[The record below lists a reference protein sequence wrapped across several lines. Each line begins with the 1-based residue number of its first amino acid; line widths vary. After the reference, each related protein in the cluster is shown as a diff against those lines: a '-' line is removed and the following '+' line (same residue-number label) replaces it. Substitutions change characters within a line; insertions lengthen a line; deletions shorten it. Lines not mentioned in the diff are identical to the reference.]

1 MELKKLPDAIEE
13 AVYVHEK
20 FPLIIDTTEQA
31 GRFLKYQT
39 GTFISFDDP
48 IQSKKENLNKSLVGS
63 FQYGRTL
70 TLKFKTLEGMD
81 ESVFEPNV
89 FPKEILC
96 RSKFFT
102 DDVWKSVLPP
112 KKSDDDDDITIS
124 SEFVFI
130 LCTNTDFVPSALY
143 ELMHVIKVVDKLV
156 PVDANNGNATAEED
170 PMEQIAMM
178 FGAKEVI
185 RNSTQLVEAAFD
197 GDLTEVKNYLDKGY
211 HLESVDGRKH
221 TALLH
226 VKDTSMLSHICCRL
240 GLTRIVPVIQ
250 VEVHSGGQPLTDM
263 SKR

>member
-1 MELKKLPDAIEE
+1 MGATGSVVANAASSAEQTESGDGAKNAPKVVELKKLPDAIEE

-48 IQSKKENLNKSLVGS
+48 VQSMKGNLNKSLAGS

-70 TLKFKTLEGMD
+70 TLKFKSLEGMN
-81 ESVFEPNV
+81 ESIFEPNV

-102 DDVWKSVLPP
+102 DEVWKSVLPP
-112 KKSDDDDDITIS
+112 KKSDDEDDITIS

-130 LCTNTDFVPSALY
+130 LCTNTDFVPPALY
-143 ELMHVIKVVDKLV
+143 EWMHVIKVVDKLAA
-156 PVDANNGNATAEED
+156 PGANNGASVTEED

-185 RNSTQLVEAAFD
+185 RLTIPPCNLCNICNTVAIACSAAT
-197 GDLTEVKNYLDKGY
+197 LLLKL
-211 HLESVDGRKH
+211 LSSVLFMHGK
-221 TALLH
+221 
-226 VKDTSMLSHICCRL
+226 
-240 GLTRIVPVIQ
+240 
-250 VEVHSGGQPLTDM
+250 
-263 SKR
+263 